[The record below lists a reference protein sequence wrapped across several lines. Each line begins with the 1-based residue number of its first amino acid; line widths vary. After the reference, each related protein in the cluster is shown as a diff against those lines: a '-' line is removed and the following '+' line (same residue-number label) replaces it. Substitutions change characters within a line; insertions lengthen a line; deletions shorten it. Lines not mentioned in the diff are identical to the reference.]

1 MALVAPPGPRF
12 WKPPFARHKDEVEV
26 GRSGRTNR
34 KTLWGNWPQQ
44 FLPEN
49 RMACYK
55 SFDAAVWSRRE
66 RGKEANAKRFGPKI
80 GVSY

>member
-1 MALVAPPGPRF
+1 MALVARAWPRRLRRR
-12 WKPPFARHKDEVEV
+12 PEDEVEV
-26 GRSGRTNR
+26 SRSGRTNR
-34 KTLWGNWPQQ
+34 KTLWGNWQQQ

-55 SFDAAVWSRRE
+55 SFDTAVWSRRE